1 MLRFIETYGKAW
13 RDPVR
18 RQALADAY
26 VPIVRGFLLPG
37 CAYYVFVT
45 WGHWRD
51 ETGRELAILGGISA
65 LTALAYWL
73 MRQSVLGRP
82 KVSLGVL
89 EACGVLTNVLMY
101 SNVLAY
107 MLLHFEPSK
116 LIYFVLMAVVFST
129 SGVTLRGTLFSI
141 VLSIGSLFWFAGGA
155 DQETREQF
163 VFIGIATSFAAFGMA
178 SLLRKAILKQIEAR
192 LAADEM
198 AARAQALARTDMLT
212 ALPNRRSMFA
222 ELDGLVASGKPLW
235 LGIVDLD
242 GFKSINDVYG
252 HLIGD
257 RLLGAVVERLAE
269 EASKGDILL
278 GRIGGD
284 EFAIIVPGDRPAAEI
299 EALGDAMI
307 GRLALPFQIS
317 LLSLS
322 VGASAGFAHF
332 PSMGAS
338 GAQLYE
344 RADYALYKAKAHRRG
359 RTVLFDSDED
369 EEMKENVA
377 MERAL
382 REHDLNAELYL
393 LLQPQYS
400 LRENAITGFEAL
412 ARWRCDGLGEVQPD
426 KFIRIAERSGL
437 MRRVTD
443 ILFAKGLDTLARLP
457 ADMSLSFNLSARD
470 LVDRSVAAGLLRM
483 IAARGIAADRVEFEI
498 TETAVMADLP
508 LARLILEDLSAAGCR
523 IALDDFG
530 SGYSSFRYIDQLPLN
545 KVKVDK
551 SFVRQVA
558 HSVTSREIVAGVIA
572 LCQRLGLRSVLEGV
586 ETDAELAV
594 VLPLE
599 PDLIQGYYFGRP
611 MTADEAVAVS
621 ATQGVRNADNRSAS
635 AAAV

>member
-284 EFAIIVPGDRPAAEI
+284 EFAIIVPGDRPPAEI

-443 ILFAKGLDTLARLP
+443 ILFAKGLETLARLP

-611 MTADEAVAVS
+611 MTADEAVAVA

-635 AAAV
+635 AATV

>member
-1 MLRFIETYGKAW
+1 MRFIETYGKAW

-284 EFAIIVPGDRPAAEI
+284 EFAIIVPGDRPPAEI

-443 ILFAKGLDTLARLP
+443 ILFAKGLETLARLP

-611 MTADEAVAVS
+611 MTADEAVAVA

-635 AAAV
+635 AATV

>member
-1 MLRFIETYGKAW
+1 MRFIETYGKAW